1 MANIALTNRA
11 MKTYIAP
18 RLYEKMYT
26 RIGTPQDTAGLVA
39 LLNKRP
45 EIVPMIKILVLD
57 EYHPCHARHLLS
69 IKMSNLWCLLIQH
82 EGHPVQDVGEREKR
96 ALNRNLVH
104 QPSLRNFVF
113 RVEFDRVRYELSKE
127 DAALFRQ
134 LAVERF
140 RLSNVDYSAFESV
153 DRSYFAH
160 PRLRELWTEI
170 LKLDWRHTRPSLVS
184 ECGGL
189 DLTGFTAL
197 RLLRIQPGTLLG
209 PGEEGFASY
218 TTSDHPD
225 LSEFIRSRLPP
236 RLKVLVLEGL
246 TNLPPP
252 PGFDQLLC
260 VMDVELIKCLIEQR
274 QHVAPKLKYI
284 SMCYMDEIAE
294 PTELYDLAEKHGMS
308 LCGTNRH
315 DYIDPPEKFLD
326 ED

>member
-1 MANIALTNRA
+1 MPKLRRSKRNSRPRPAIKPDSQGCEGKSRCSLMDLPEEILSSITDGIAIHDMANIALTNRA

-57 EYHPCHARHLLS
+57 EYHPC
-69 IKMSNLWCLLIQH
+69 
-82 EGHPVQDVGEREKR
+82 
-96 ALNRNLVH
+96 
-104 QPSLRNFVF
+104 
-113 RVEFDRVRYELSKE
+113 
-127 DAALFRQ
+127 AAETLK
-134 LAVERF
+134 
-140 RLSNVDYSAFESV
+140 
-153 DRSYFAH
+153 
-160 PRLRELWTEI
+160 I

-284 SMCYMDEIAE
+284 SMCYIDEIAE